1 LSLTNQQITHARR
14 DLDEAIR
21 RVESEQTRNQ
31 APLVRPNSALSGRPE
46 AIKEPTPRVST
57 NPAKVYDFEDIF
69 ETTKPTDLSEASD
82 ETTNQ
87 RRAVV
92 DALNRLNSSS
102 NSWRVV
108 PPIPVIGAIGF
119 ALELA
124 LYDYLTN
131 PKNAAVPN
139 GGAVLCVFH
148 KNYYP
153 AGEDREHW
161 QVPSELH
168 EAYADQDRNTFLQRA
183 EQVITGTPRITRRI
197 LYKRAME
204 FGCMTLLKQLGY
216 DVEPLRASGLNE
228 GGIDIVAKR
237 PPEAEQETDGR
248 VVAVECKTTRRGF
261 DNERNLIQRV
271 RAALRRSRQLDE
283 VRKVRTLIDRHDGVF
298 DYLIVTNRDFKSSD
312 FRNQEGYNREG
323 YFILRGLEIQ

>member
-1 LSLTNQQITHARR
+1 
-14 DLDEAIR
+14 
-21 RVESEQTRNQ
+21 
-31 APLVRPNSALSGRPE
+31 
-46 AIKEPTPRVST
+46 
-57 NPAKVYDFEDIF
+57 
-69 ETTKPTDLSEASD
+69 
-82 ETTNQ
+82 
-87 RRAVV
+87 
-92 DALNRLNSSS
+92 
-102 NSWRVV
+102 
-108 PPIPVIGAIGF
+108 
-119 ALELA
+119 
-124 LYDYLTN
+124 
-131 PKNAAVPN
+131 
-139 GGAVLCVFH
+139 
-148 KNYYP
+148 
-153 AGEDREHW
+153 
-161 QVPSELH
+161 
-168 EAYADQDRNTFLQRA
+168 
-183 EQVITGTPRITRRI
+183 
-197 LYKRAME
+197 
-204 FGCMTLLKQLGY
+204 MTLLKQLGY